1 MKNSKNISMSNS
13 TQSITRIKAVYNA
26 LDDLQDKVVFVG
38 GAVVALYA
46 NRVVLDP
53 RPTDDIDLIVEVL
66 NYRDHAALEEKLHQK
81 GFVNDQESGIAC
93 RYRVQGIT
101 VDIMPT
107 TDRSFG
113 FDSMWYESGFKKAI
127 PITID
132 NKHTILILSAPYYIA
147 TKLEAF
153 RDRGHGDGRTS
164 QDFEDIVFILNNR
177 SSIWSEIDQ
186 ADEQVRNYIFSE
198 FSQLLSEPNLFEWV
212 FSHADRSNQ
221 MATSSIIMSLE
232 ALVGKSAVGK

>member
-1 MKNSKNISMSNS
+1 MDNTTK
-13 TQSITRIKAVYNA
+13 TTTRIKAVYNA

-46 NRVVLDP
+46 DRVVLDP
-53 RPTDDIDLIVEVL
+53 RPTDDIDVIVEML
-66 NYRDHAALEEKLHQK
+66 NYRDHAALEQKLHQK
-81 GFVNDQESGIAC
+81 GFVNDQDSGIAC
-93 RYRVQGIT
+93 RYKVQGIT

-113 FDSMWYESGFKKAI
+113 FDSMWYEPGFEKAI
-127 PITID
+127 AIALD
-132 NKHTILILSAPYYIA
+132 DKHTIRILSAPYYLA

-186 ADEQVRNYIFSE
+186 ADTEVRSYIFSE
-198 FSQLLSEPNLFEWV
+198 FTQLLSEPHLEEWIY
-212 FSHADRSNQ
+212 SHADRSNQ
-221 MATSSIIMSLE
+221 IATSFIIMHIE
-232 ALVGKSAVGK
+232 ALVGKNAVRK